1 MLDPSIGLALFAYNR
16 PSHLRRVL
24 IALEDYKIK
33 NINVFIDGPKNIKD
47 KVCQEEIVFML
58 KTNKNLKSKIII
70 NKKNKGLA
78 YSLINGITKMSK
90 KYKSIIILEDD
101 CVPRKE
107 FFDFV
112 LKNLKK
118 YNLEKKISAICGYQ
132 FPELH
137 EKKSKILKSIVLN
150 NFMPWGWAIWSEKW
164 IEFIKNKKNYSKDL
178 KKSKIISKL
187 EKKIKNK
194 KNIWT
199 LDFIKY
205 CFINKKYFIFP
216 NKSLIKN
223 IGFDGTGIN
232 SQSTFKF
239 NTFYT
244 KSNKIDILKKIS
256 IDKKKDFIQHKTI
269 LKRINLFY

>member
-33 NINVFIDGPKNIKD
+33 NINVFIDGPKNIRD

-58 KTNKNLKSKIII
+58 KTNKNLKSKITL

-78 YSLINGITKMSK
+78 YSLINGITKMSR

-101 CVPRKE
+101 CVPRRE

-112 LKNLKK
+112 FKSLKK
-118 YNLEKKISAICGYQ
+118 YNFEKKISAICGYQ

-137 EKKSKILKSIVLN
+137 EKKCKILKSIVLN

-164 IEFIKNKKNYSKDL
+164 MEFIKNKKITP
-178 KKSKIISKL
+178 KI
-187 EKKIKNK
+187 
-194 KNIWT
+194 
-199 LDFIKY
+199 
-205 CFINKKYFIFP
+205 
-216 NKSLIKN
+216 
-223 IGFDGTGIN
+223 
-232 SQSTFKF
+232 
-239 NTFYT
+239 
-244 KSNKIDILKKIS
+244 
-256 IDKKKDFIQHKTI
+256 
-269 LKRINLFY
+269 

>member
-33 NINVFIDGPKNIKD
+33 NINVFIDGPKNTKD

-58 KTNKNLKSKIII
+58 KTNKNLKSKIML

-101 CVPRKE
+101 CVPRRE

-137 EKKSKILKSIVLN
+137 EKKSKILKSIFLN

-164 IEFIKNKKNYSKDL
+164 IEFIINKKNYPKNL

-256 IDKKKDFIQHKTI
+256 IDKKKDFIQQKTI